1 MSNKELKA
9 LAQKMKGLDLC
20 MLTTVTSYG
29 QLGGRPM
36 SNNGEVEYDGTSYFF
51 TWADSRMAQDI
62 EKNKHVQLGFRAD
75 KDKDFLFIAVQ
86 GEARI
91 LTDKRVMKDHWREE
105 LTQWFK
111 DGLDTDGLVMIVV
124 DAKRINWWG
133 EDEGE
138 IDL

>member
-29 QLGGRPM
+29 HLGGRPM

-62 EKNKHVQLGFRAD
+62 
-75 KDKDFLFIAVQ
+75 
-86 GEARI
+86 
-91 LTDKRVMKDHWREE
+91 
-105 LTQWFK
+105 
-111 DGLDTDGLVMIVV
+111 
-124 DAKRINWWG
+124 DA
-133 EDEGE
+133 E
-138 IDL
+138 IDADLEKQVAKILELLREVEQ